1 MSNLPAIDL
10 VFIALIILMIVHGYV
25 KGFVQEIFS
34 WATIVLAIWMA
45 VLFHQAGGAFIRTK
59 IMANVRVVPEVLAF
73 VAIFVIVT
81 FILKMLERI
90 LQDVIHGANLGTVN
104 KVLGAVFGVIEGLA
118 ITTLILFVLHV
129 QPLFDA
135 SNLIGESVFAEILL
149 PFARIPINRGIE
161 IINAVLL
168 PAWAGFPSSLL

>member
-1 MSNLPAIDL
+1 MSNLPVIDL

-34 WATIVLAIWMA
+34 WATIVLAIWMG
-45 VLFHQAGGAFIRTK
+45 VIFFPAGGAFIRTK

-81 FILKMLERI
+81 FVLKLLEHILK
-90 LQDVIHGANLGTVN
+90 DVIKGAKLGTLN
-104 KVLGAVFGVIEGLA
+104 KVLGAVFGVVEGLA
-118 ITTLILFVLHV
+118 ITTLILFVLRV

-135 SNLIGESVFAEILL
+135 SSLIGESVFAEILF
-149 PFARIPINRGIE
+149 PFTRIPLF
-161 IINAVLL
+161 A
-168 PAWAGFPSSLL
+168 